1 MTAFVKSRWHS
12 SRLGCE
18 STLARWGDYGQPVL
32 AFPTAGGDAEEIERF
47 LMIQALDPLLAA
59 GRIKIYSCDN
69 VAGAVWFSKQ
79 SNPDHRMKMQHQFH
93 QYVKH
98 EVVPA
103 IRTDC
108 KSPEIGVWAAGASI
122 GAFHAAAV
130 VCRFPELFHR
140 ALSMSGTYNLMRFIE
155 VSEPNE
161 EFRVSSPLHFL
172 PQLDGPHLEMLR
184 KRYIHIATGEGR
196 WEDIGESWAL
206 ANALGAKG
214 VPNHLDSWGPDW
226 DHDWVTWR
234 AMMPKYLDEW
244 TR

>member
-1 MTAFVKSRWHS
+1 MGQRIIFAAVAVAAMLGTAAQADHAIQIEQPS
-12 SRLGCE
+12 SVDE
-18 STLARWGDYGQPVL
+18 ASYQPV
-32 AFPTAGGDAEEIERF
+32 GMR
-47 LMIQALDPLLAA
+47 
-59 GRIKIYSCDN
+59 
-69 VAGAVWFSKQ
+69 
-79 SNPDHRMKMQHQFH
+79 
-93 QYVKH
+93 
-98 EVVPA
+98 EVCSTMDFGFGE

-108 KSPEIGVWAAGASI
+108 RTEDIGIWAAGASI

-130 VCRFPELFHR
+130 VCRFPDLFHK

-155 VSEPNE
+155 ASEPNE

-172 PQLDGPHLEMLR
+172 PQLEGPHLEMLR

-196 WEDIGESWAL
+196 WENISESWAL

-214 VPNHLDSWGPDW
+214 IPNHLDSWGADW
-226 DHDWVTWR
+226 HHDWVTWR